1 MKLTF
6 KPSPNYRS
14 PQSTTGIMRDLT
26 VCLLAITIFSVA
38 YYSATLGASAGLRV
52 IILMVTSVLSALVTE
67 AIYFKAS
74 KQDIKEGILS
84 SYGWVTAM
92 ILTLISSINVS
103 PYALAIC
110 TVIAIVFGKLVFGG
124 FGQNI
129 FNPAAFG
136 EAVLMNSFAGSN
148 IDLMSST
155 TPTVAMNK
163 FSWLGTSSAVSGV
176 ISQYSGLGK
185 MFLGLYPSTI
195 GSTCAVLL
203 IICLVFLVVRDD
215 IDWQTSVFYIGT
227 VFVVT
232 LIIGLV
238 HGLGISYA
246 LVNVLAGGVLFGG
259 VFMVTDPVTTP
270 VTLPGKIVYGV
281 GAGCF
286 TVLFRLRS
294 NMSDGVLYSILLM
307 NMLTPAIDKLFD
319 GNQIK
324 DAAKIRNKTA
334 IISAICLVIIVA
346 VGSLTKVSEATS
358 STDSGNSS
366 SSSDSS
372 AATTSGDATCVDNGD
387 GSYAC
392 SADGFNGEKLTATIT
407 VEDGKVTA
415 ITDMAGNNGDGIG
428 DDWFDDASEL
438 IGVSSAD
445 EIDTISGATFTSS
458 GVKAMINA
466 ALNPS
471 ASTSTETS
479 TDKASSTTATEGCTD
494 NGDGTYACSAEGFNG
509 ENLTATIT
517 VEDGKVTAITDMAGN
532 NGDGI
537 GDDWFDDASELIGV
551 SSADE
556 IDTISGATYTST
568 GVKTMIEAALNAA
581 NGETVATEEES
592 TGDDACVDNGDGIYA
607 CSAEGFNGEN
617 LTATIT
623 VEDGKVTAITD
634 MAGNNGDGIG
644 DDWFD
649 DASELIGVS
658 SADEIDTISG
668 ATYTSTGVKTMIE
681 AALSAASK

>member
-1 MKLTF
+1 
-6 KPSPNYRS
+6 
-14 PQSTTGIMRDLT
+14 
-26 VCLLAITIFSVA
+26 
-38 YYSATLGASAGLRV
+38 
-52 IILMVTSVLSALVTE
+52 
-67 AIYFKAS
+67 
-74 KQDIKEGILS
+74 
-84 SYGWVTAM
+84 
-92 ILTLISSINVS
+92 
-103 PYALAIC
+103 
-110 TVIAIVFGKLVFGG
+110 
-124 FGQNI
+124 
-129 FNPAAFG
+129 
-136 EAVLMNSFAGSN
+136 
-148 IDLMSST
+148 
-155 TPTVAMNK
+155 
-163 FSWLGTSSAVSGV
+163 
-176 ISQYSGLGK
+176 
-185 MFLGLYPSTI
+185 
-195 GSTCAVLL
+195 
-203 IICLVFLVVRDD
+203 
-215 IDWQTSVFYIGT
+215 
-227 VFVVT
+227 
-232 LIIGLV
+232 
-238 HGLGISYA
+238 
-246 LVNVLAGGVLFGG
+246 
-259 VFMVTDPVTTP
+259 
-270 VTLPGKIVYGV
+270 
-281 GAGCF
+281 
-286 TVLFRLRS
+286 
-294 NMSDGVLYSILLM
+294 
-307 NMLTPAIDKLFD
+307 
-319 GNQIK
+319 
-324 DAAKIRNKTA
+324 
-334 IISAICLVIIVA
+334 
-346 VGSLTKVSEATS
+346 
-358 STDSGNSS
+358 
-366 SSSDSS
+366 
-372 AATTSGDATCVDNGD
+372 
-387 GSYAC
+387 
-392 SADGFNGEKLTATIT
+392 
-407 VEDGKVTA
+407 
-415 ITDMAGNNGDGIG
+415 MAGNNGDGIG

-592 TGDDACVDNGDGIYA
+592 TGDDACVDNGDGTYA